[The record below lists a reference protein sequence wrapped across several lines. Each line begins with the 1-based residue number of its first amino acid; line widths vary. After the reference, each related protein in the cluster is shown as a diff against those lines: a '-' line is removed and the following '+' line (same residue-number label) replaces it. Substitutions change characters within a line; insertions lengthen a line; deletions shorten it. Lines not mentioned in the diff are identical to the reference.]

1 MHQITLGQDVFLS
14 LRSVTSIKVSIT
26 TNILVDT
33 PTGDPSQTIVTGSH
47 LDSVPAG
54 PGINDNG
61 SGSAANL
68 EMALDFARNNV
79 KPVNRVR
86 FAWWAAEEL
95 GLQGSTY
102 YVNHL
107 AQTNLT
113 ELENIA
119 LNVNYDMLGSPN
131 FFRGIYNG
139 TEAAE
144 AIKPQCETIMNLY
157 IEFFISNNIT
167 WSLTAFTG
175 RSDYGPFLEVFSP
188 FLFSS

>member
-1 MHQITLGQDVFLS
+1 
-14 LRSVTSIKVSIT
+14 
-26 TNILVDT
+26 
-33 PTGDPSQTIVTGSH
+33 
-47 LDSVPAG
+47 
-54 PGINDNG
+54 
-61 SGSAANL
+61 
-68 EMALDFARNNV
+68 MALDFARNNV

-188 FLFSS
+188 FFFPLEQLY